1 MTYHHKNASYE
12 VGYGK
17 PPKSSQFKPGNK
29 AQSQSKK
36 PKPTNFE
43 MGGSIEEILAK
54 LLLKTT
60 SVVVSGKAAKM
71 PFLEALLQKSLANVA
86 EGTAKEQLAFMKLV
100 MSIPVI
106 NEQLL
111 LTQTP
116 TKQYGLFTPEQEAAF
131 LVVEDEFRI
140 RLVGDSYDDDD
151 DDLSSEDITNN
162 LDEGSF

>member
-1 MTYHHKNASYE
+1 MTYHHKNASYD

-29 AQSQSKK
+29 VQSQGKK
-36 PKPTNFE
+36 PKPKNLE
-43 MGGSIEEILAK
+43 MGGSVEEMLAK

-60 SVVVSGKAAKM
+60 SVSVSGKSVKM
-71 PFLEALLQKSLANVA
+71 PFLQALLQKSLVNVA

-116 TKQYGLFTPEQEAAF
+116 AIQSGIFTPEQEAAF
-131 LVVEDEFRI
+131 LVIDDEFRI
-140 RLVGDSYDDDD
+140 RPAGDGYDYDDDD
-151 DDLSSEDITNN
+151 QSPKDATNN